1 MVQTHLARTSGWNW
15 RVARYFG
22 RVARHPDRPNRAR
35 ALMRPHGDVQQ
46 QLGATLRPG
55 DDQAVEHAGHAVGT
69 PASARSQ
76 AVALRSTL
84 GLVLDGSTVTIVV
97 PGGPAWRAVQDGE
110 RIEVGDLVRSVDG
123 QQITSRNAADA
134 LRGADL
140 PGTPVRIEVEK
151 RPSTASGKWTARDL
165 SVYPAQQ
172 VKVTEFV
179 VVRQDIEMVMLLK
192 NVQSALGTVWKAVG
206 DGGRVQKP
214 LEDLERCFDSVVV
227 YAADDEARL
236 CQAVR
241 ELERKSGASAGR
253 GLQDVDL
260 AMLSQQAAHEVR
272 QARQRIRTL
281 EMQLAMVGNEIDG
294 SREEERRARAAAL
307 EAQEAFRRNDADLRA
322 EIENLQEGMVR
333 LDRRVRDES
342 ARADEE
348 RERADRLIEEARI
361 LRSNTEAM
369 QLELERHDVIKNKS
383 AKQSSEAVALA
394 LREVLL
400 VQDELSAAKN
410 EIEQLRESEQLV
422 NERLRVIEAARDT
435 IDLGEGHRNE
445 QLKTLRSEI
454 VFLRKTI
461 EAVKDERDQMREHI
475 AKQAR
480 EIVLLDSR
488 LSDKAAADNAD
499 LEATK
504 AHLFKVQNALRLR
517 ETQVMA
523 LEEELRRR
531 TQFNSQQAHAKTSGA
546 TTANKGATGGQRGVV
561 PLFNARFDDVQYVLL
576 AALFMALLLLI
587 LRSLQ
592 TLGESSVLQAV
603 GGFCAW
609 LWQKRQCFTADNCV
623 ATQSA
628 CLALL

>member
-1 MVQTHLARTSGWNW
+1 M
-15 RVARYFG
+15 
-22 RVARHPDRPNRAR
+22 
-35 ALMRPHGDVQQ
+35 
-46 QLGATLRPG
+46 
-55 DDQAVEHAGHAVGT
+55 
-69 PASARSQ
+69 
-76 AVALRSTL
+76 
-84 GLVLDGSTVTIVV
+84 I
-97 PGGPAWRAVQDGE
+97 
-110 RIEVGDLVRSVDG
+110 
-123 QQITSRNAADA
+123 
-134 LRGADL
+134 
-140 PGTPVRIEVEK
+140 
-151 RPSTASGKWTARDL
+151 
-165 SVYPAQQ
+165 
-172 VKVTEFV
+172 
-179 VVRQDIEMVMLLK
+179 
-192 NVQSALGTVWKAVG
+192 
-206 DGGRVQKP
+206 
-214 LEDLERCFDSVVV
+214 
-227 YAADDEARL
+227 
-236 CQAVR
+236 
-241 ELERKSGASAGR
+241 
-253 GLQDVDL
+253 
-260 AMLSQQAAHEVR
+260 SQQAAHEVS

-322 EIENLQEGMVR
+322 EIETLQEGMVR

-480 EIVLLDSR
+480 ELVVLDSR
-488 LSDKAAADNAD
+488 LTDKAAADNAD

-504 AHLFKVQNALRLR
+504 ADLFKVKNALRLR

-531 TQFNSQQAHAKTSGA
+531 TQFNSQQAQAKTSGA
-546 TTANKGATGGQRGVV
+546 TTANNGATIGERGVV

-587 LRSLQ
+587 LKSLQ
-592 TLGESSVLQAV
+592 TIGESSVLQAV
-603 GGFCAW
+603 GEFCDW
-609 LWQKRQCFTADNCV
+609 LLNKRQCFTVLQRSLPVLRCCNEASDMCAGIGAGITFWVLV
-623 ATQSA
+623 A
-628 CLALL
+628 LALFKCAVWCHARFVGGPPTIVTR